1 MTATRR
7 PVPAAQSSTYRLSD
21 EHRQAIL
28 SGSES
33 ARIRKQ
39 IQEQRENFRAK
50 NNGFE
55 FSEQTKP

>member
-39 IQEQRENFRAK
+39 IHGSRQPRHL
-50 NNGFE
+50 
-55 FSEQTKP
+55 